1 MPTFQTYNVTPILP
15 PALEPLREMSFNLW
29 WTWEPAA
36 RRLFWQLDP
45 ELWNRT
51 NHNPVRMLQLS
62 RQARLEELAQ
72 DKTFLRELK
81 QVFQQFEK
89 YLGRHDTYGKTGPSA
104 SIKNPIAYF
113 SAEFGFHESIPNYSG
128 GLGILAGDHC
138 KSASDLDL
146 NFVAIGLLYRHG
158 YFRQQIDKDG
168 VQEAINLNQN
178 FYHLPISEVRGGDT
192 KLLISVRIL
201 DREVFARLWELRVG
215 RINVYL
221 LDTDIPENSAEDR
234 LITAEL
240 YGGDLEMRMR
250 QEIVLGIG
258 GVKALAALGIEPAVF
273 HMNEGHSAFLGLER
287 IRLNVLEKKL
297 GFYSA
302 LQVVAAANV
311 FTTHTPVPAG
321 NDSFSRE
328 MMQKYF
334 GKFAPELNISFDELF
349 SFGNTRLNPT
359 DPFSMTILALRLS
372 RHTNGVSKL
381 HGEVTRSLWKD
392 VWTGV
397 PIHEV
402 PISSITNGVHTKT
415 WMAPEFAALYRKH
428 LGDWEEHLTEPEFW
442 RGVIDIPDAQLWDTH
457 QHLKRRLVDFV
468 RDRERQRR
476 ERLGESPESIR
487 RVNRILDPE
496 ILTVGFA
503 RRFATYKRGTLLFS
517 DRERLKRLVNDPT
530 RPVQFVFAGKAHPR
544 DDAGKALIQEVY
556 KFSREPG
563 LENRV
568 VFLEDYDSYIARRLV
583 QGVDLWLNHPLR
595 PLEASGTSGMKSAP
609 NGGINL
615 SVLDGWWREGCNGSN
630 GWAIG
635 AEINNGTNEFQ
646 NEVDAGSL
654 YQLLENQ
661 IVPLYYAKPDGKLP
675 LAWLQLMRESIRS
688 VTPVF
693 NTQRMVKEY
702 TEQLYIPAALAHQNF
717 SSNACGAAMQLS
729 QWKTQIRKDWPQV
742 QISDVQVTN
751 KDRQSISV
759 GEALQISARV
769 HLGAV
774 DPQNVRVEAY
784 HGEMNNGDIR
794 NPAATI
800 LIQASQADGDGNYIY
815 QGNVP
820 ATESGTYGFSV
831 RVVPTHPCLM
841 QAHELRLITWS

>member
-15 PALEPLREMSFNLW
+15 ATLEPLREMSFNLW
-29 WTWEPAA
+29 WTWEPSA
-36 RRLFWQLDP
+36 RRLFRHLDP
-45 ELWNRT
+45 ELWDRT
-51 NHNPVRMLQLS
+51 NHNPTRMLQLS
-62 RQARLEELAQ
+62 RQSRLEELAQ
-72 DKTFLRELK
+72 DKNFLRELK
-81 QVFQQFEK
+81 QVFEEFEK
-89 YLGRHDTYGKTGPSA
+89 YLGRHDTYGKTGAGSA
-104 SIKNPIAYF
+104 IKNPIAYF

-128 GLGILAGDHC
+128 GLGILASDHC

-158 YFRQQIDKDG
+158 YFRQHIDKEG

-178 FYHLPISEVRGGDT
+178 FYHLPIREVRRGDT
-192 KLLISVRIL
+192 NLRVAVPIL

-250 QEIVLGIG
+250 QEIMLGIG
-258 GVKALAALGIEPAVF
+258 GVKALAALGIQPDVF
-273 HMNEGHSAFLGLER
+273 HMNEGHSAFLALER

-297 GFYSA
+297 DFYSA

-321 NDSFSRE
+321 QDSFSRE

-334 GKFAPELNISFDELF
+334 GSFAKELNIPFDELF
-349 SFGNTRLNPT
+349 SFGQTRVDPN
-359 DPFSMTILALRLS
+359 DPFSMTILALRVS
-372 RHTNGVSKL
+372 RHANGVSKL
-381 HGEVTRSLWKD
+381 HGEVTRSLWKH
-392 VWTGV
+392 VWSGV
-397 PIHEV
+397 PVHEV
-402 PISSITNGVHTKT
+402 PITSITNGVHTKT

-442 RGVIDIPDAQLWDTH
+442 RGVIDIHDAQLWETH
-457 QHLKRRLVDFV
+457 QQLKRRLIDFV

-476 ERLGESPESIR
+476 ERMGESPESIR
-487 RVNRILDPE
+487 KVNRVLDPE

-517 DRERLKRLVNDPT
+517 DKERLKRLVNDTT
-530 RPVQFVFAGKAHPR
+530 RPVQFIFAGKAHPR
-544 DDAGKALIQEVY
+544 DEAGKAFIREVY

-615 SVLDGWWREGCNGSN
+615 SVLDGWWREGYNGSN

-635 AEINNGTNEFQ
+635 AEINNGTTEFQ
-646 NEVDAGSL
+646 NEVDASSL

-702 TEQLYIPAALAHQNF
+702 TEQLYIPAAQAYENF
-717 SSNACGAAMQLS
+717 SRDGCGTATQLS
-729 QWKTQIRKDWPQV
+729 QWKAQMRKDWPQV
-742 QISDVQVTN
+742 QISDVQVAN
-751 KDRQSISV
+751 KDRQSILV

-774 DPQNVRVEAY
+774 DPRHVRVEAY

-794 NPAATI
+794 NPTATV
-800 LIQASQADGDGNYIY
+800 LSQSSQPDGSGNYIY
-815 QGNVP
+815 EGSVP